1 MTTTQSEAVQPNAA
15 EEESMHSDRESGQ
28 APKSSSD
35 GASDAPSEVEAID
48 KAAGELGAIG
58 AEGDGDEAAEDKP
71 EWGINSRELAA
82 ESQDPLLGCL
92 IVLTKI
98 FERTFSADAL
108 TAGLPKVDNRLT
120 PDLFLRAAERAGMSG
135 RVVRRDLADIP
146 KLVMPCVLLLH
157 DLKACVVT
165 KRLSADRYEV
175 IFPETGTGAQQVSA
189 QEMAELYSG
198 YAIFVRPEY
207 QFDGRTVDFE
217 APKYRSW
224 FWGTLI
230 SFWPTYSQVL
240 LASVLINMFALASPL
255 FIMNVYDRVVP
266 NNAVETL
273 WVLAI
278 GAGTVFLFDFVLRNM
293 RGYFVDAAGKSAD
306 VILASRIFQQVLN
319 IQMQARPES
328 SGAFAS
334 NLRDFETVR
343 DFFTSATVTTLVD
356 LPFAFFFIF
365 IVWMLGGP
373 VAYIPLVAVPLIV
386 IVGYFI
392 QIPLNHAV
400 EKIHGE
406 ASQKH
411 GILVEAIGGLETVKT
426 LGAEGRMQRQW
437 ERFVGLTAETARK
450 SRLLSSGAV
459 NFSMLMTQLVTVGVV
474 VMGVFMIKE
483 GDMSVGALIA
493 CVILSG
499 RAMAPL
505 GQFAG
510 LLVRYHQSKAALKTL
525 NQIMTMPVER
535 PAGKTFISRPIAQGE
550 IEFKDV
556 TFKYPHQELAALT
569 EVSFKIKPG
578 ERVGIIGRIGSG
590 KSTVGKLIVGLF
602 HPEEGSVLIDGV
614 DLRQIDPADLRH
626 GMGYVPQ
633 DTFLFY
639 GSVRDNISMAAPY
652 ADDRMV
658 VNAAKLAGADDFI
671 IRHPLGYDMP
681 VGERGEALSG
691 GQRQTISV
699 ARALMLDPQIM
710 ILDEPTSGMDN
721 SSEQKLKARLTELL
735 PGKTLVLVSH
745 RASLLTLV
753 DRVIILDAGR
763 VVADG
768 PREQVLQRLSQG
780 KLRVPRT

>member
-1 MTTTQSEAVQPNAA
+1 
-15 EEESMHSDRESGQ
+15 
-28 APKSSSD
+28 
-35 GASDAPSEVEAID
+35 
-48 KAAGELGAIG
+48 
-58 AEGDGDEAAEDKP
+58 
-71 EWGINSRELAA
+71 
-82 ESQDPLLGCL
+82 
-92 IVLTKI
+92 
-98 FERTFSADAL
+98 
-108 TAGLPKVDNRLT
+108 
-120 PDLFLRAAERAGMSG
+120 
-135 RVVRRDLADIP
+135 
-146 KLVMPCVLLLH
+146 MPCVLLLQ

-175 IFPETGTGAQQVSA
+175 IFPETGTGAQQVS
-189 QEMAELYSG
+189 MRELEESYSG

-207 QFDGRTVDFE
+207 KFDGRADDFE
-217 APKYRSW
+217 APKYKSW

-273 WVLAI
+273 WVLAV
-278 GAGTVFLFDFVLRNM
+278 GAGTVFLFDFLLRNM

-365 IVWMLGGP
+365 VVWMLGGP
-373 VAYIPLVAVPLIV
+373 VAYIPMVAVPVVI

-392 QIPLNHAV
+392 QIPLNHAI

-406 ASQKH
+406 TSQKH

-459 NFSMLMTQLVTVGVV
+459 NFSMLTTQLVTVGVV
-474 VMGVFMIKE
+474 VTGVFMIKE

-510 LLVRYHQSKAALKTL
+510 LLVRYHQSKAALRTL

-535 PAGKTFISRPIAQGE
+535 PAGKTFISRPITKGQ

-556 TFKYPHQELAALT
+556 SFKYPHQELDALT
-569 EVSFKIKPG
+569 EVSFRIKPG

-590 KSTVGKLIVGLF
+590 KSTIGRLIVGLY

-626 GMGYVPQ
+626 GIGYVPQ
-633 DTFLFY
+633 ETYLFY

-658 VNAAKLAGADDFI
+658 VNAAKLSGADDFI
-671 IRHPLGYDMP
+671 VRHPLGYDMP
-681 VGERGEALSG
+681 VGERGESLSG

-699 ARALMLDPQIM
+699 ARSLMLDPQVM

-721 SSEQKLKARLTELL
+721 SSEKALKARLTEIL
-735 PGKTLVLVSH
+735 PGKTLVLISH

-753 DRVIILDAGR
+753 DRVIILDSGR
-763 VVADG
+763 IVADG

-780 KLRVPRT
+780 KLRVPQAQ